1 MRRPQRKKNKKKTKD
16 LVPYAIPNLVHSYLL
31 LLLQQEKMELTSNR
45 YARAKHICGR
55 GERGHILKQ
64 DTVEIPLTKLSKKK
78 KKKEETSFKFFLD

>member
-1 MRRPQRKKNKKKTKD
+1 M
-16 LVPYAIPNLVHSYLL
+16 VPYAIPNLVHSYLL

-55 GERGHILKQ
+55 GERGHILRQ
-64 DTVEIPLTKLSKKK
+64 DTVEIHLTKLSKKK